1 MQRFLPLL
9 ASAIILLQGVVSG
22 QTTGSSQTAV
32 SGKVYD
38 SQSSEPLAG
47 AHVIFGRNAGTSTDE
62 NGYFSFTASP
72 GRLTVEFK
80 FVGYRTHTELL
91 DITAGQTM
99 ELNVM
104 LEPESHLIDQIV
116 VSADRMEQKR
126 SELTVSMEVIKS
138 DHLYRTHIT
147 DAQELITKTQ
157 GIEVLDGQASIRG
170 GSGFSYGVGS
180 RVLALIDGLPVMSA
194 DAGNIKWNFLPLE
207 NLAQVE
213 VIKGASSV
221 LYGSSA
227 LNGVINFRTAD
238 ASNVPL
244 TTFFVEGGVFGAP
257 RNGDWKWWDTP
268 RLFGNA
274 SFSHLQKFGNTDLG
288 VGVNLTSDRGYRKYN
303 DENLGRISLRLKHHS
318 SKTAGLKYGLNLNG
332 GKTYKT
338 DFILWED
345 ATMGALKQDTSTV
358 SRLHGYFFTADPFI
372 TYGGSGKVK
381 HELRMRYQYTANR
394 FPVRTNNDASAFSI
408 YGEYLFHYRITDFVN
423 VTAGVS
429 ENWSNVISEFFGDHH
444 GLNIAGFTQ
453 AEVRPVS
460 RLKISAGV
468 RIEQNMLDN
477 DKDKLVPVFRTGINW
492 QAADFTFVRG
502 SFGQGYRYPSIAEKY
517 ATTTLGSVT
526 VFPNPSVEAE
536 SGWSSEIGVM
546 QGFILGEFRGEGDL
560 SFFFSQNSD
569 MIEYIF
575 GVHQDPSSGLSDIG
589 FKATNVEQSRIF
601 GGELEIL
608 LSRSFGEVNTTVA
621 GGYTYIYPVEYNAY
635 TNQSKDVYLKYRR
648 KHSARLSLTVSSY
661 RLDAGV
667 DMYARSKTLN
677 IDDVFLNPDTREDIL
692 PGFYDYWMENNT
704 GYFLMDGSIGYS
716 ISKPL
721 KISLAL
727 KNITNTEYMGRPGD
741 IQPHR
746 NFSIRLSGRF

>member
-1 MQRFLPLL
+1 MMYRCLL
-9 ASAIILLQGVVSG
+9 SLAAAIILLPGFVSAQTVV
-22 QTTGSSQTAV
+22 T
-32 SGKVYD
+32 GKVYD
-38 SQSSEPLAG
+38 SHSNEPLPG
-47 AHVIFGRNAGTSTDE
+47 AHVIFGRGTGTSTDE
-62 NGYFSFTASP
+62 NGFFSFAATP
-72 GRLTVEFK
+72 GKVSVEFK
-80 FVGYRTHTELL
+80 YVGYRSHTEILE
-91 DITAGQTM
+91 ITSGKTL
-99 ELNVM
+99 EINVT
-104 LEPESHLIDQIV
+104 LEPESQLIDQIV

-138 DHLYRTHIT
+138 EYIYRAHIT

-180 RVLALIDGLPVMSA
+180 RVLALIDGLPVMAA

-244 TTFFVEGGVFGAP
+244 TTFFVEAGAFGAP
-257 RNGDWKWWDTP
+257 RNEEWKWWDTP
-268 RLFGNA
+268 RLFANA
-274 SFSHLQKFGNTDLG
+274 SFSHLQKYGNTDIG

-318 SKTAGLKYGLNLNG
+318 SRTAGLKYGLNLNAG
-332 GKTYKT
+332 TTYKT

-345 ATMGALKQDTSTV
+345 ATTGALKQDTSTV
-358 SRLHGYFFTADPFI
+358 SSLHGYFFTADPFI
-372 TYGGSGKVK
+372 SFGGTGRAK
-381 HELRMRYQYTANR
+381 HDFRMRYQYTANR
-394 FPVRTNNDASAFSI
+394 FPVRTNNDASAVSI
-408 YGEYLFHYRITDFVN
+408 YGEYLFYYRITDFMN

-429 ENWSNVISEFFGDHH
+429 ETWSNVISDFYGDHM

-453 AEVRPVS
+453 LEVRPVS
-460 RLKISAGV
+460 KLKISAGIRV
-468 RIEQNMLDN
+468 EQNMLD
-477 DKDKLVPVFRTGINW
+477 DEKDKLVPVFRTGINW
-492 QAADFTFVRG
+492 QAADYTFLRA

-517 ATTTLGSVT
+517 ATTTLGSVR

-546 QGFILGEFRGEGDL
+546 QGFILGEYRGQGDL

-575 GVHQDPSSGLSDIG
+575 GVHQDPVSGLSDLG
-589 FKATNVEQSRIF
+589 FKATNVEQSRIY
-601 GGELEIL
+601 GGEVEII
-608 LSRSFGEVNTTVA
+608 LSRSFGKVMTTVA
-621 GGYTYIYPVEYNAY
+621 GGYTYIYPVEYNSY
-635 TNQSKDVYLKYRR
+635 TNQNTDIYLKYRR
-648 KHSARLSLTVSSY
+648 KHTGRLSLTVSSD
-661 RLDAGV
+661 RIDFGV
-667 DMYARSKTLN
+667 DIYARSKTLN
-677 IDDVFLNPDTREDIL
+677 IDDVFLNPETREEIL
-692 PGFYDYWMENNT
+692 PGFYDYWLENNT
-704 GYFLMDGSIGYS
+704 GYFLMDGNVGYRLTNA
-716 ISKPL
+716 L
-721 KISLAL
+721 KVSVAL

-746 NFSIRLSGRF
+746 NLSLRLSGRF